1 MLKSVTCKEV
11 SISKLNIH
19 FEKYSESSKEKNQGI
34 NKLIFSGLNS
44 TQINI
49 YIYTNKYIY
58 IYI

>member
-34 NKLIFSGLNS
+34 NKLMFSGLNS
-44 TQINI
+44 TQIN
-49 YIYTNKYIY
+49 K
-58 IYI
+58 